1 MMGTRIIAVFVASV
15 ISSVAVA
22 AERSASWTSDFGP
35 LSLKTDRFDVLT
47 GSYPKYKGQIVG
59 KLVGDQIQ
67 AIWFQPQS
75 EKRCAKAQY
84 GTNFWGTVRWKL
96 QPNGSLLGSW
106 AYCDDRPGSGGAWNG
121 NLTAGSF
128 PTASAEPPA
137 TPPLANKPSPPA
149 SLPQSQMSKAA
160 PVVDGDVFAQFK
172 AEIGFPNKLREAQ
185 QLKGDFTCDGVEDRV
200 VGYLDRYDPKK
211 PEYVILFV
219 THHSGTHSGQTIRL
233 GFGQGQDQMCG
244 DGFENSITIEPEKFK
259 PADARAFVGAD
270 VCPMAVR
277 TDDQACDAFRIFWK
291 TRGRDGDRLALG
303 RN

>member
-1 MMGTRIIAVFVASV
+1 MMDIRIIAILLAS
-15 ISSVAVA
+15 AVSTGAMA

-35 LSLKTDRFDVLT
+35 LTLKTDRLDVLT

-59 KLVGDQIQ
+59 KLVGDRIQ
-67 AIWFQPQS
+67 AIWVQPQS

-84 GTNFWGTVRWKL
+84 GSNFWGTVQWKV

-106 AYCDDRPGSGGAWNG
+106 AYCDDRAGSGGAWNG

-128 PTASAEPPA
+128 PMAAAAPPA
-137 TPPLANKPSPPA
+137 TPPVAGKASPAP
-149 SLPQSQMSKAA
+149 QMSKAA

-233 GFGQGQDQMCG
+233 GFGQGQNQMCG
-244 DGFENSITIEPEKFK
+244 DGFENSITIEAEKFK
-259 PADARAFVGAD
+259 PAEARAFAGAD

-291 TRGRDGDRLALG
+291 TRGRDGDRLAVG